1 MAMKHTR
8 SSRCVPQVAM
18 LLLVSAV
25 LAGCVSSSQRAG
37 EAATDGSVTLEI
49 EGQTPTQV
57 VDAVRDTLMD
67 YRFGLDRID
76 AQRGVITTHP
86 KRTAGLASP
95 WDLEQSSI
103 GQEFEDLVN
112 EQRRV
117 VRVEFEP
124 SVDEAPTVDSLRVT
138 VELLRTHRP
147 YWRVQSESIR
157 MSTHARSRDAQGR
170 AEPGHSTEIIGLDGQ
185 LAQRIAG
192 AIDERL
198 RMNAA
203 GER

>member
-1 MAMKHTR
+1 MAMTHTR
-8 SSRCVPQVAM
+8 PSRCITQIAL

-37 EAATDGSVTLEI
+37 EAATDGSVTLQI
-49 EGQTPTQV
+49 EGQSPTQI
-57 VDAVRDTLMD
+57 VDAVRDTLMH

-86 KRTAGLASP
+86 KRTAGLATP
-95 WDLEQSSI
+95 WDLEQSSL
-103 GQEFEDLVN
+103 GQEFEDMVN

-117 VRVEFEP
+117 VRVEFEH
-124 SVDEAPTVDSLRVT
+124 SEDEAAMVDSLRVT
-138 VELLRTHRP
+138 VELIRTHRP

-157 MSTHARSRDAQGR
+157 LSSHARSRDTQGR
-170 AEPGHSTEIIGLDGQ
+170 AEPGHSTEIIGLDTQ

-192 AIDERL
+192 AIDERI
-198 RMNAA
+198 RMSAA